1 MPTCLHRFGPDDI
14 FHNRLKTHPQ
24 YEFYIY
30 DSVVYYNNRSLQT
43 GSFTLSVPNVS
54 PGHIN
59 LYELNVDRSSLNT
72 GLVYPMITKGSS
84 VEILRLGENGELT
97 DSDWMLQYS
106 YGDKIT
112 GSYPLTA
119 SIKRDYYS
127 QGATRK
133 HVDALKNTFNYYVPH
148 SKHYQFS
155 SSMGDKASQAL
166 NLISIPSIFYGSSI
180 KKGSVDLR
188 FYVTGTMVG
197 QLRDIHRNG
206 ELIQVAP
213 YGSANSG
220 SVAGVALYNEGFFCL
235 TGAWAV
241 NDRLLKYTGDV
252 EDDPGQEGSWLYF
265 GVGANDGIS
274 GSSGETASI
283 QTRAS
288 ASFMMAFS
296 GTHYVPNVTMMAHA
310 PRGQLNWSNNPT
322 YIDQE
327 SSASFANPMTGN
339 YQYIE
344 RDRIIRNTV
353 SASFREPTASFQK
366 NTYISKVSIYDE
378 YKNIIGIATVATP
391 VKKTEDRDL
400 TFKLKLDI

>member
-1 MPTCLHRFGPDDI
+1 MPTCLYRFDPEDI

-30 DSVVYYNNRSLQT
+30 DSVVYYNNRSLQS
-43 GSFTLSVPNVS
+43 GSFTPSVPNVS
-54 PGHIN
+54 PGFVN
-59 LYELNVDRSSLNT
+59 LYELNVDRLSGDT
-72 GLVYPMITKGSS
+72 GLIYPMITKGGG
-84 VEILRLGENGELT
+84 VEILRRGENGTLT
-97 DSDWMLQYS
+97 DSDWMTQFA
-106 YGDKIT
+106 YGNKIT

-119 SIKRDYYS
+119 SITREYFADS
-127 QGATRK
+127 STRK
-133 HVDALKNTFNYYVPH
+133 HVDALKNTFNFYVPL

-155 SSMGDKASQAL
+155 SSMGEKAAQAL

-197 QLRDIHRNG
+197 QLRDIHKNG

-213 YGSANSG
+213 YGSPNSG

-235 TGAWAV
+235 TGAWSI
-241 NDRLLKYTGDV
+241 NDRELKYTGETSVD
-252 EDDPGQEGSWLYF
+252 EAKWIYF
-265 GVGANDGIS
+265 GVGANDGVS
-274 GSSGETASI
+274 GSSGETASL

-288 ASFMMAFS
+288 ASFLMAFS

-310 PRGQLNWSNNPT
+310 PRGHLNWSNNPT

-327 SSASFANPMTGN
+327 SSASFANPMTGT
-339 YQYIE
+339 YQYVE
-344 RDRIIRNTV
+344 RDMIIANTV
-353 SASFREPTASFQK
+353 SASFMEPTASFQK
-366 NTYISKVSIYDE
+366 NTYISKVAIYDE
-378 YKNIIGIATVATP
+378 YKNVIGIATVATP

>member
-30 DSVVYYNNRSLQT
+30 DSVVYYNNRSLQS
-43 GSFTLSVPNVS
+43 GSFTPSVPNVS
-54 PGHIN
+54 PGFVN
-59 LYELNVDRSSLNT
+59 LYELNVDRLSGDT
-72 GLVYPMITKGSS
+72 GLAYPMITKGGG
-84 VEILRLGENGELT
+84 VEILRRGENGTLT
-97 DSDWMLQYS
+97 DSDWMTQFA
-106 YGDKIT
+106 YGSKIT
-112 GSYPLTA
+112 GSYPITA

-127 QGATRK
+127 VSSTRK
-133 HVDALKNTFNYYVPH
+133 HVDALKNTINHYRPL

-155 SSMGDKASQAL
+155 SSMGNKATQAV

-197 QLRDIHRNG
+197 QLRDINRNG

-213 YGSANSG
+213 YGSPNSG
-220 SVAGVALYNEGFFCL
+220 SVAGIALYNEGFLCL
-235 TGAWAV
+235 TGAWAI
-241 NDRLLKYTGDV
+241 NDRQLKYTGGTSVD
-252 EDDPGQEGSWLYF
+252 EAKWLYF
-265 GVGANDGIS
+265 GVGANDGVT
-274 GSSGETASI
+274 GSSGESASL

-310 PRGQLNWSNNPT
+310 PLGKLNWSNNPT

-327 SSASFANPMTGN
+327 SSASFANPLTGT
-339 YQYIE
+339 YQYVE
-344 RDRIIRNTV
+344 RDLIIANTV
-353 SASFREPTASFQK
+353 SASFAEPTASFK
-366 NTYISKVSIYDE
+366 KTTYISKVAIYDK
-378 YKNIIGIATVATP
+378 YKNVIGIATVATP

>member
-1 MPTCLHRFGPDDI
+1 MPTCLHRFGPSDI

-24 YEFYIY
+24 YEFFIY
-30 DSVVYYNNRSLQT
+30 DSVVYYNNRSLQS
-43 GSFTLSVPNVS
+43 GSFTPSVPNVS
-54 PGHIN
+54 PGFVN
-59 LYELNVDRSSLNT
+59 LYEMNIDRLPGST
-72 GLVYPMITKGSS
+72 GIVYPMITKGGG
-84 VEILRLGENGELT
+84 VEVLRRGEGGSIT
-97 DSDWMLQYS
+97 DSDWMTQFA
-106 YGDKIT
+106 YGNKIT

-119 SIKRDYYS
+119 SI
-127 QGATRK
+127 TRK
-133 HVDALKNTFNYYVPH
+133 YVLSSRRPHVNALKNTFNHYVPL

-155 SSMGDKASQAL
+155 SSLGDKSAQKI

-197 QLRDIHRNG
+197 QLRDIHKNG

-213 YGSANSG
+213 YGSPNSG

-235 TGAWAV
+235 TGAWSI
-241 NDRLLKYTGDV
+241 NDRELKYGGFGQP
-252 EDDPGQEGSWLYF
+252 DDEAKWIYF
-265 GVGANDGIS
+265 GVGANDGVTDD
-274 GSSGETASI
+274 GDPPSSLQS
-283 QTRAS
+283 RAS

-310 PRGQLNWSNNPT
+310 PRGHLNWSNNPT

-344 RDRIIRNTV
+344 RERIIANTV
-353 SASFREPTASFQK
+353 SASFVEPTASFQK
-366 NTYISKVSIYDE
+366 TTYISKVAIYDE
-378 YKNIIGIATVATP
+378 YKNVIGIATVATP

>member
-14 FHNRLKTHPQ
+14 FHNRLKTHPH

-30 DSVVYYNNRSLQT
+30 DSVVYYNNRSLQS
-43 GSFTLSVPNVS
+43 GSFTPSVPNVS
-54 PGHIN
+54 PGFVN
-59 LYELNVDRSSLNT
+59 LYEMNVDRLPGDT
-72 GLVYPMITKGSS
+72 GIIYPMITKGGG
-84 VEILRLGENGELT
+84 VEILRKGEGGTLT
-97 DSDWMLQYS
+97 DTDWMTQFA
-106 YGDKIT
+106 YGSKIT

-119 SIKRDYYS
+119 SISREYS
-127 QGATRK
+127 AASATRK

-155 SSMGDKASQAL
+155 SSMGEKSAQAI

-197 QLRDIHRNG
+197 QLRDINKNG

-213 YGSANSG
+213 YGSPNSG

-235 TGAWAV
+235 TGAWSI
-241 NDRLLKYTGDV
+241 NDRDLKYTGGTDV
-252 EDDPGQEGSWLYF
+252 DEARWLYF
-265 GVGANDGIS
+265 GVGANDGVS
-274 GSSGETASI
+274 GSSGETAST

-288 ASFMMAFS
+288 ASFHMAFS
-296 GTHYVPNVTMMAHA
+296 GTHFVPNVTMMAHA
-310 PRGQLNWSNNPT
+310 SRGELNWSNNPT

-327 SSASFANPMTGN
+327 SSASFANPLTGT

-344 RDRIIRNTV
+344 RDMVIANTV
-353 SASFREPTASFQK
+353 SASFLEPTASFQK
-366 NTYISKVSIYDE
+366 ITYISKVAIYDE
-378 YKNIIGIATVATP
+378 YKNVIGIATVATP

>member
-1 MPTCLHRFGPDDI
+1 MPTCLYRFDPDDI

-30 DSVVYYNNRSLQT
+30 DSVVYYNNRSLQS
-43 GSFTLSVPNVS
+43 GSFTPSVPNVS
-54 PGHIN
+54 PGFVN
-59 LYELNVDRSSLNT
+59 LYELNVDRLSGDT
-72 GLVYPMITKGSS
+72 GLIYPMITKGGG
-84 VEILRLGENGELT
+84 VEILRRGENGTLT
-97 DSDWMLQYS
+97 DSDWMTQFA
-106 YGDKIT
+106 YGNKIT

-119 SIKRDYYS
+119 SITREYFADS
-127 QGATRK
+127 STRK
-133 HVDALKNTFNYYVPH
+133 HVDALKNTFNFYVPL

-155 SSMGDKASQAL
+155 SSMGEKSAQAL

-197 QLRDIHRNG
+197 QLRDIHKNG

-213 YGSANSG
+213 YGSPNSG

-235 TGAWAV
+235 TGAWSI
-241 NDRLLKYTGDV
+241 NDRELKYTGETSVD
-252 EDDPGQEGSWLYF
+252 EAKWIYF
-265 GVGANDGIS
+265 GVGANDGVS
-274 GSSGETASI
+274 GSSGETASL

-288 ASFMMAFS
+288 ASFLMAFS

-310 PRGQLNWSNNPT
+310 PRGHLNWSNNPT

-327 SSASFANPMTGN
+327 SSASFANPMTGT
-339 YQYIE
+339 YQYVE
-344 RDRIIRNTV
+344 RDMIIANTV
-353 SASFREPTASFQK
+353 SASFMEPTASFQK
-366 NTYISKVSIYDE
+366 NTYISKVAIYDE
-378 YKNIIGIATVATP
+378 YKNVIGIATVATP

>member
-24 YEFYIY
+24 YEFFIY
-30 DSVVYYNNRSLQT
+30 DSTVYLNNKSLQS
-43 GSFTLSVPNVS
+43 GAFTPSVPNVD
-54 PGHIN
+54 PGFIN
-59 LYELNVDRSSLNT
+59 LYELNVDRIQGAT
-72 GLVYPMITKGSS
+72 KLVHPFITRGSA
-84 VEILRLGENGELT
+84 VEVLTRGANGT
-97 DSDWMLQYS
+97 ISDQDFFTQF
-106 YGDKIT
+106 GPGVRIT

-119 SIKRDYYS
+119 SIKRDYFS
-127 QGATRK
+127 TNSTRK
-133 HVDALKNTFNYYVPH
+133 HVDALKNTINFYRPL
-148 SKHYQFS
+148 SQHYQFS
-155 SSMGDKASQAL
+155 SSFGDKATQAI

-197 QLRDIHRNG
+197 QLRDINRNG

-213 YGSANSG
+213 VNSPKSG
-220 SVAGVALYNEGFFCL
+220 SVAGIALYNEGFLCL
-235 TGAWAV
+235 TGAWGL
-241 NDRLLKYTGDV
+241 NDTELKYTGGTAVD
-252 EDDPGQEGSWLYF
+252 EARWLYF

-274 GSSGETASI
+274 GSADEPFSLQA
-283 QTRAS
+283 RAS

-296 GTHYVPNVTMMAHA
+296 GTHFVPNITMMAHA

-327 SSASFANPMTGN
+327 SSASFANPITGT
-339 YQYIE
+339 YRYVE
-344 RDRIIRNTV
+344 RDQVIANTV
-353 SASFREPTASFQK
+353 SASFVEPTASFRK
-366 NTYISKVSIYDE
+366 TTYISKVAIYDE
-378 YKNIIGIATVATP
+378 YKNVIGIATVATP